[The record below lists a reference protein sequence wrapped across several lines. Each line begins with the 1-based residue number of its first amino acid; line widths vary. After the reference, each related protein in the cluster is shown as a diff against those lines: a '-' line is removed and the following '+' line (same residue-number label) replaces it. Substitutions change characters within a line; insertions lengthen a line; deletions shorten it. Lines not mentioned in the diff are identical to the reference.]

1 MQDVLGVVG
10 GFGGYAT
17 LDFFA
22 RVLKKFASESERSYP
37 HIIMDNDFS
46 MPSRTRA
53 LLTGEGYAD
62 VVAAIASSMRF
73 LVSRGGTSVRY
84 IVLPCGT
91 SHYFLPDVY
100 RLVPEAEER
109 VVHAIRLLGRELK
122 AKGVENV
129 LVIAA
134 EGALKKHLYRDCLHE
149 YDIAVSEPCAVE
161 YQEIRRFIEYVKADA
176 YPVDLAERFS
186 AFLQKYEE
194 KDVVLGCTEF
204 PVLMRRLMEGNDA
217 PTSDVCLWRGRR
229 FYDPLT
235 VVIDFLYANMA

>member
-1 MQDVLGVVG
+1 M
-10 GFGGYAT
+10 
-17 LDFFA
+17 
-22 RVLKKFASESERSYP
+22 
-37 HIIMDNDFS
+37 
-46 MPSRTRA
+46 
-53 LLTGEGYAD
+53 
-62 VVAAIASSMRF
+62 
-73 LVSRGGTSVRY
+73 
-84 IVLPCGT
+84 
-91 SHYFLPDVY
+91 PDVY

-149 YDIAVSEPCAVE
+149 YDIAVSEPCAAE

-217 PTSDVCLWRGRR
+217 PASDVCLWRGRR